1 MTTRSISL
9 VRERI
14 FAPALN
20 PDFLCLLIALLAG
33 AAVLAPAILFGVPDN
48 RDLNNHFRFALPF
61 YDAIRSG
68 NLSPS
73 WLAESNGG
81 YGDPSFRFYPPALYY
96 ALSFARL
103 FVGNWYGA
111 ALLSFTILS
120 VAGSLGTFLWAKSM
134 LPSRAALFAALFYL
148 LAPYHLNQFYQA
160 TLFAEF
166 AASAVIPFVFWSV
179 EKVVQERSVRNIAA
193 LGASYGLLLLTHLPL
208 AVIGSIALLVYVVV
222 RVRLNEWRTLLRLA
236 AGALLGL
243 SVSAF
248 YWVTMVSELRWIG
261 INNVQHDASVDYR
274 LNFLFS
280 TFSTENLNVWW
291 MNILTAATLL
301 LFVPALILVKRRG
314 ETLVRAVVVVAFFS
328 FFMATPLSRP
338 IWHLVKPLQE
348 VQFPW
353 RWLALFTLFGSIVTA
368 SALHLW
374 QSMQTDASRIGRLLV
389 FGCVAIA
396 VAFGLSHIVRESQ
409 FLSPT
414 QFETTLSAI
423 RGTDSVNYWIPIWS
437 KSAPKRMEQAVDAP
451 DRSISVSRW
460 DTEDRAF
467 SVSAG
472 TNTQARVRTFYYP
485 HWHADIAG
493 QPLATR
499 PDTDGALLIDIP
511 QQASTVNLRF
521 VEPARTRVAGAAS
534 VLGVVLIAAL
544 STPLFRRRSVWEA

>member
-14 FAPALN
+14 FPPALN
-20 PDFLCLLIALLAG
+20 SDFLCLLFALLAG
-33 AAVLAPAILFGVPDN
+33 AAVLAPAILFGIPDN
-48 RDLNNHFRFALPF
+48 RDLSNHFRFALPF
-61 YDAIRSG
+61 YDAIRGG

-96 ALSFARL
+96 LLSVVRL

-120 VAGSLGTFLWAKSM
+120 VAGGLGTYLWAKAM
-134 LPSRAALFAALFYL
+134 LPARAALFAALLYL

-179 EKVVQERSVRNIAA
+179 ERLVQQRTTQNVAA
-193 LGASYGLLLLTHLPL
+193 LGATYGLLLLTHLPL
-208 AVIGSIALLVYVVV
+208 AVIGSIALLVYAAV
-222 RVRLNEWRTLLRLA
+222 RIRLSDWRTVLSLA
-236 AGALLGL
+236 TGAVLGL

-248 YWVTMVSELRWIG
+248 YWVTMVSELKWIG
-261 INNVQHDASVDYR
+261 INNVQRDASVDYR

-280 TFSTENLNVWW
+280 TFSPDNLNVWW
-291 MNILTAATLL
+291 MNILTTATLL
-301 LFVPALILVKRRG
+301 LFAPALILLKRRG
-314 ETLVRAVVVVAFFS
+314 VTLMRPVIVLALFT

-338 IWHLVKPLQE
+338 IWQLVRPLQE

-353 RWLALFTLFGSIVTA
+353 RWLALFTLFGSIFTA
-368 SALHLW
+368 STLHLW
-374 QSMQTDASRIGRLLV
+374 QNVQTNARRVVRLLA
-389 FGCVAIA
+389 FGGVAISI
-396 VAFGLSHIVRESQ
+396 AFGLSHIVRESQ

-414 QFETTLSAI
+414 QFETTLTAI

-437 KSAPKRMEQAVDAP
+437 RSKPKQMEQAADAL
-451 DRSISVSRW
+451 DRNVSISRW
-460 DTEDRAF
+460 DNEDRAF
-467 SVSAG
+467 AVSAG
-472 TNTQARVRTFYYP
+472 TNTQVRVRTFYYP
-485 HWHADIAG
+485 HWQADIAG

-499 PDTDGALLIDIP
+499 PDTDGALLIDVP
-511 QQASTVNLRF
+511 RQASSVNLRF
-521 VEPARTRVAGAAS
+521 IEPTRTRVAGVAS
-534 VLGVVLIAAL
+534 MLGIVLIAVL
-544 STPLFRRRSVWEA
+544 SAPNFRRRKTCEA